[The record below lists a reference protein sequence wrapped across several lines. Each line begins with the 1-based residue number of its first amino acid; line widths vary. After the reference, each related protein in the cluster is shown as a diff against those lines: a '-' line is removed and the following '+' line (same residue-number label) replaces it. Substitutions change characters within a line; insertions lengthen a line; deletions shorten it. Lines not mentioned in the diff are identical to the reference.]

1 MASLVIVQ
9 KTIELRQLL
18 LGVKYKYMSKQN
30 FTEQTKSIF
39 PWLIMILMSSVTF
52 VGILS
57 ELMPSGVLP
66 LMMADLNISEVQT
79 GNLVGYYA
87 IASAIFA
94 IPLIS
99 MTMQFNRKY
108 LLMILLGG
116 FAISN
121 IIAGLVY
128 DYTTIIILRVIGGI
142 CAGVMWPMIAAYG
155 MRLVDEKDHGKAIAV
170 IMAGTTLGISI
181 GMPIMTSIG
190 NDYGWRTEFIGL
202 GVFIIGIAL
211 VSFFALP
218 SIPGEKLTKSS
229 SPFALL
235 KIPAVLIVLL
245 LTLLGVVAHYGVYV
259 YITSL
264 VDEIQLVGGVE
275 SALLFFGI
283 GSLISVLL
291 AIKYTDKHLRLL
303 TISMFALLIISMVI
317 FLMFGRTTGMGYFAF
332 FLWGLSFGPLV
343 TLLQAAVSRQVD
355 TAKDVA
361 TSVQSSVFN
370 LSIMI
375 ASSAAGLLLGMYSP
389 MSLIYLAIALAI
401 PGLIISFFTKKA
413 LS

>member
-1 MASLVIVQ
+1 
-9 KTIELRQLL
+9 
-18 LGVKYKYMSKQN
+18 MSQQN
-30 FTEQTKSIF
+30 STENAKSVF

-66 LMMADLNISEVQT
+66 QMMTDLNISEVQT

-99 MTMQFNRKY
+99 LTMRFNRKT
-108 LLMILLGG
+108 LLLILLAG

-121 IIAGLVY
+121 IIAGLLY
-128 DYTTIIILRVIGGI
+128 DYKIIIILRIIGGI

-155 MRLVDEKDHGKAIAV
+155 MRLVDEKQHGKAIAV
-170 IMAGTTLGISI
+170 IMAGNTLGISI
-181 GMPIMTSIG
+181 GMPIMTFVG
-190 NDYGWRTEFIGL
+190 NEYGWRTEFIGL
-202 GVFIIGIAL
+202 GVIIFIIAL
-211 VSFFALP
+211 ISGFVLP
-218 SIPGEKLTKSS
+218 TAPGEKLSKSS
-229 SPFALL
+229 SPFTLL

-245 LTLLGVVAHYGVYV
+245 LTLLGAIAHYAVYV

-264 VDEIQLVGGVE
+264 VDEIQLLGGIE
-275 SALLFFGI
+275 AALLLFGI

-303 TISMFALLIISMVI
+303 TIAMFVMLILSMFLFLIY
-317 FLMFGRTTGMGYFAF
+317 GRIAGIAHFAF

-343 TLLQAAVSRQVD
+343 TLLQAAVSRQVNS
-355 TAKDVA
+355 AKDVA
-361 TSVQSSVFN
+361 TSVQSSIFN
-370 LSIMI
+370 LAIMI
-375 ASSAAGLLLGMYSP
+375 ATSVAGLLLGIYSP
-389 MSLIYLAIALAI
+389 MSLIYFAMALAI
-401 PGLIISFFTKKA
+401 PGIIISYFSKKT

>member
-1 MASLVIVQ
+1 MKI
-9 KTIELRQLL
+9 
-18 LGVKYKYMSKQN
+18 MSKQN
-30 FTEQTKSIF
+30 IAKQAKGAF

-66 LMMADLNISEVQT
+66 QIMSDLNISEVQT

-99 MTMQFNRKY
+99 LTMRVNRKY
-108 LLMILLGG
+108 LLLILLGG

-128 DYTTIIILRVIGGI
+128 DYTLIIILRIIGGI

-155 MRLVDEKDHGKAIAV
+155 MRLVDESQHGKAIAV
-170 IMAGTTLGISI
+170 IMAGNTLGISI
-181 GMPIMTSIG
+181 GMPLVTAIG

-202 GVFIIGIAL
+202 GIFIIVIGLIAL
-211 VSFFALP
+211 FALP
-218 SIPGEKLTKSS
+218 STPGEKLTKSS

-235 KIPAVLIVLL
+235 KIPAVLLVLL

-264 VDEIQLVGGVE
+264 VDEIQLAGGIE
-275 SALLFFGI
+275 SALMLFGA

-291 AIKYTDKHLRLL
+291 AIKYTDKHLRAL
-303 TISMFALLIISMVI
+303 TTAMFGLLIVSMV
-317 FLMFGRTTGMGYFAF
+317 LVLLFGKITGIAHFAF

-343 TLLQAAVSRQVD
+343 TLLQAAVSKQVD
-355 TAKDVA
+355 SAIDVA

-375 ASSAAGLLLGMYSP
+375 GSSVAGLMLGIYSP
-389 MSLIYLAIALAI
+389 LSLVYLAIALSI
-401 PGLIISFFTKKA
+401 PGLIIAISSKKT
-413 LS
+413 LD

>member
-1 MASLVIVQ
+1 
-9 KTIELRQLL
+9 
-18 LGVKYKYMSKQN
+18 MSEQT
-30 FTEQTKSIF
+30 FTKQTKSAF

-66 LMMADLNISEVQT
+66 LMMADLNINEVQT

-99 MTMQFNRKY
+99 MTMQFNRKM

-116 FAISN
+116 FAVSN
-121 IIAGLVY
+121 ILAGLVH
-128 DYTTIIILRVIGGI
+128 DYMLIIVLRVVGGI

-155 MRLVDEKDHGKAIAV
+155 MRLVDEKHHGKAIAV
-170 IMAGTTLGISI
+170 IMAGTTLGISL
-181 GMPIMTSIG
+181 GMPMMTSIG
-190 NDYGWRTEFIGL
+190 NEYGWRTEFIGL
-202 GVFIIGIAL
+202 GVLILAIAIIG
-211 VSFFALP
+211 FFALP
-218 SIPGEKLTKSS
+218 SIPGEKLTKGS

-235 KIPAVLIVLL
+235 KIPEVLIVLL
-245 LTLLGVVAHYGVYV
+245 LTLLGVIAHYGVYV

-264 VDEIQLVGGVE
+264 VDEIQLSGGVE
-275 SALLFFGI
+275 SALLYFGI

-291 AIKYTDKHLRLL
+291 AIKYTDKYLRLL
-303 TISMFALLIISMVI
+303 TIAMFGLLIISMSV
-317 FLMFGRTTGMGYFAF
+317 FLLFGGSSGLGHFAF

-343 TLLQAAVSRQVD
+343 TLLQAAVSRQVE

-375 ASSAAGLLLGMYSP
+375 ASSVAGLLLGVYSP
-389 MSLIYLAIALAI
+389 MSLVYLAIGLSV
-401 PGLIISFFTKKA
+401 PGMIISIFAKKS
-413 LS
+413 LG

>member
-1 MASLVIVQ
+1 
-9 KTIELRQLL
+9 
-18 LGVKYKYMSKQN
+18 MSTQYAA
-30 FTEQTKSIF
+30 EQSKIAF
-39 PWLIMILMSSVTF
+39 PWLIMILMSSVTL

-66 LMMADLNISEVQT
+66 LMMDDLNISEVQT

-99 MTMQFNRKY
+99 LTMQFNRKY
-108 LLMILLGG
+108 LLLILLSG

-121 IIAGLVY
+121 IIAGLVQ
-128 DYTTIIILRVIGGI
+128 DYAIIIALRIIGGI

-170 IMAGTTLGISI
+170 IMAGTTLGISM

-202 GVFIIGIAL
+202 GGLIFAIAL
-211 VSFFALP
+211 FSMFVLP
-218 SIPGEKLTKSS
+218 SAPGEKLTKSS

-235 KIPAVLIVLL
+235 KIPEVLIILL
-245 LTLLGVVAHYGVYV
+245 LTLLGVIAHYGVYV

-264 VDEIQLVGGVE
+264 VDEIQLAGGVE

-303 TISMFALLIISMVI
+303 TILMFALLIVSMGV
-317 FLMFGRTTGMGYFAF
+317 FLMFGGTKGMGHFAF
-332 FLWGLSFGPLV
+332 FLWGVSFGPLV
-343 TLLQAAVSRQVD
+343 TLLQAAVSRQVE

-375 ASSAAGLLLGMYSP
+375 ASSAAGLLLGIHSP
-389 MSLIYLAIALAI
+389 ISLVYLAIALSI
-401 PGLIISFFTKKA
+401 PGIIISLFAKKA

>member
-1 MASLVIVQ
+1 
-9 KTIELRQLL
+9 
-18 LGVKYKYMSKQN
+18 MSKQN
-30 FTEQTKSIF
+30 IAQQVKSAF

-66 LMMADLNISEVQT
+66 LMMNDLNISEVQT

-116 FAISN
+116 FAVSN
-121 IIAGLVY
+121 IISGLVY
-128 DYTTIIILRVIGGI
+128 DYTIIIVLRIIGGI

-155 MRLVDEKDHGKAIAV
+155 MRLVDEDNHGKAIAV

-181 GMPIMTSIG
+181 GMPIMTAIG

-202 GVFIIGIAL
+202 GGFIILIAS

-218 SIPGEKLTKSS
+218 SIPGEKLTKGS

-235 KIPAVLIVLL
+235 KIPAVLLVLL
-245 LTLLGVVAHYGVYV
+245 LTLLGVIAHYGVYV

-264 VDEIQLVGGVE
+264 VDEIQLAGGVE

-303 TISMFALLIISMVI
+303 TVLMFVLLIISMVI
-317 FLMFGRTTGMGYFAF
+317 FLMFGGTKGMGHFAF

-343 TLLQAAVSRQVD
+343 TLLQAAVSRQVE

-375 ASSAAGLLLGMYSP
+375 ASSVAGLLLGIYSP
-389 MSLIYLAIALAI
+389 MSLVYFAIALSI
-401 PGLIISFFTKKA
+401 PGMVIAFFSKKT
-413 LS
+413 LG

>member
-1 MASLVIVQ
+1 MS
-9 KTIELRQLL
+9 TINL
-18 LGVKYKYMSKQN
+18 KS
-30 FTEQTKSIF
+30 QTKRVF

-66 LMMADLNISEVQT
+66 LMMDDLNITEVQT

-108 LLMILLGG
+108 LLLILLGG
-116 FAISN
+116 FAVSN
-121 IIAGLVY
+121 IIAGLVH
-128 DYTTIIILRVIGGI
+128 DYTIIIILRIIGGI

-170 IMAGTTLGISI
+170 IMAGTTLGISV

-190 NDYGWRTEFIGL
+190 NDYGWRNEFIAL
-202 GVFIIGIAL
+202 GGFIILIGLI
-211 VSFFALP
+211 SFFALP
-218 SIPGEKLTKSS
+218 SAPGEKLTKSS

-235 KIPAVLIVLL
+235 KIPAVLLILL
-245 LTLLGVVAHYGVYV
+245 LTLLGVIAHYGVYV

-264 VDEIQLVGGVE
+264 VDEIQLAGGVE

-291 AIKYTDKHLRLL
+291 AIKFTDKYLRLL
-303 TISMFALLIISMVI
+303 TILMFVLLIISMVI
-317 FLMFGRTTGMGYFAF
+317 FLLFGGTKGLGHTAF
-332 FLWGLSFGPLV
+332 FLWGVSFGPLV
-343 TLLQAAVSRQVD
+343 TLLQAGVSRQVE

-375 ASSAAGLLLGMYSP
+375 ASSVAGLLLGIYSP
-389 MSLIYLAIALAI
+389 LSLVYFAIALSI
-401 PGLIISFFTKKA
+401 PGMIIAFFSKKT
-413 LS
+413 LG

>member
-1 MASLVIVQ
+1 MTKEYSIEKANIV
-9 KTIELRQLL
+9 
-18 LGVKYKYMSKQN
+18 
-30 FTEQTKSIF
+30 F

-108 LLMILLGG
+108 LLLILLGG
-116 FAISN
+116 FAVSN
-121 IIAGLVY
+121 IIAGLVH
-128 DYTTIIILRVIGGI
+128 DYTVIIVLRVIGGI

-155 MRLVDEKDHGKAIAV
+155 MRLVPEKDHGKAIAV
-170 IMAGTTLGISI
+170 VMAGTTLGISI

-190 NDYGWRTEFIGL
+190 NNYGWRTEFIGL
-202 GVFIIGIAL
+202 GAFIFAIAL
-211 VSFFALP
+211 VSMFVLP
-218 SIPGEKLTKSS
+218 SAPGEKLTKSS

-235 KIPAVLIVLL
+235 KIPAVLIILL
-245 LTLLGVVAHYGVYV
+245 LTLLGVIAHYGVYV

-264 VDEIQLVGGVE
+264 VDEIQLAGGVE

-303 TISMFALLIISMVI
+303 TVLMFVLLIVSMVF
-317 FLMFGRTTGMGYFAF
+317 FLLFGGTKGMGHFAF

-343 TLLQAAVSRQVD
+343 TLLQAGVSRQVE

-375 ASSAAGLLLGMYSP
+375 ASTVAGLLLGIYSP
-389 MSLIYLAIALAI
+389 MSLVYLAIALAI
-401 PGLIISFFTKKA
+401 PGMIISYFSKKT
-413 LS
+413 LG

>member
-1 MASLVIVQ
+1 
-9 KTIELRQLL
+9 
-18 LGVKYKYMSKQN
+18 MSKQHI
-30 FTEQTKSIF
+30 TEQAKRAF
-39 PWLIMILMSSVTF
+39 PWMTMILMSSVTF

-66 LMMADLNISEVQT
+66 LMMQDLNINEVQT
-79 GNLVGYYA
+79 GNLVGFYA

-99 MTMQFNRKY
+99 LTIHINRKR
-108 LLMILLGG
+108 LLLILLGG

-128 DYTTIIILRVIGGI
+128 NYNIIITLRVLGGI

-155 MRLVDEKDHGKAIAV
+155 MRIVDKKNHGKAIAV

-181 GMPIMTSIG
+181 GMPIMTAIG
-190 NDYGWRTEFIGL
+190 NKYGWRNEFMGL
-202 GVFIIGIAL
+202 GGFIILIAI
-211 VSFFALP
+211 VSFFTLP
-218 SIPGEKLTKSS
+218 SMPGEKLSKSS

-245 LTLLGVVAHYGVYV
+245 LTLLGVIAHYGVYV

-264 VDEIQLVGGVE
+264 VDEIQLSGGVE

-291 AIKYTDKHLRLL
+291 AIKYTDKYLKLL
-303 TISMFALLIISMVI
+303 TIAMFALLIISMLI
-317 FLMFGRTTGMGYFAF
+317 FLMFGKTSGMGHFAF

-355 TAKDVA
+355 SAKDVA

-375 ASSAAGLLLGMYSP
+375 ASSTAGMLLGYYSP
-389 MSLIYLAIALAI
+389 MSLIYLAIGLSI
-401 PGLIISFFTKKA
+401 PGIIISIFTKKA

>member
-1 MASLVIVQ
+1 
-9 KTIELRQLL
+9 
-18 LGVKYKYMSKQN
+18 MSKRN
-30 FTEQTKSIF
+30 STEQPESVF

-52 VGILS
+52 VGLLS

-94 IPLIS
+94 IPLIAV
-99 MTMQFNRKY
+99 TMQFNRKY
-108 LLMILLGG
+108 LLLILLGG

-121 IIAGLVY
+121 IVAGLLY
-128 DYTTIIILRVIGGI
+128 DYTVIIFLRVIGGI

-155 MRLVDEKDHGKAIAV
+155 MRLVNENQHGKAIAV
-170 IMAGTTLGISI
+170 IMAGNTLGISI
-181 GMPIMTSIG
+181 GMPIMTAIG

-202 GVFIIGIAL
+202 GVVILVIAL
-211 VSFFALP
+211 ISFFALP
-218 SIPGEKLTKSS
+218 STPGEKLTKSS

-235 KIPAVLIVLL
+235 KIPAVLLVLL
-245 LTLLGVVAHYGVYV
+245 LTLLGVIAHYGVYV

-264 VDEIQLVGGVE
+264 VDEIQLAGGIE
-275 SALLFFGI
+275 NALLLFGI

-303 TISMFALLIISMVI
+303 TIAMFGLLIISMAL
-317 FLMFGRTTGMGYFAF
+317 FLLFGRTSGMGHFAF
-332 FLWGLSFGPLV
+332 FLWGLSFGSLV
-343 TLLQAAVSRQVD
+343 TLLQAAVSRQVES
-355 TAKDVA
+355 AIDVA

-370 LSIMI
+370 FSIMI
-375 ASSAAGLLLGMYSP
+375 ATSVAGLLLGIYSP
-389 MSLIYLAIALAI
+389 MSLIYFAIALAI
-401 PGLIISFFTKKA
+401 PGMIISFLAKKT

>member
-1 MASLVIVQ
+1 M
-9 KTIELRQLL
+9 R
-18 LGVKYKYMSKQN
+18 KQS
-30 FTEQTKSIF
+30 FTEQSKSVF
-39 PWLIMILMSSVTF
+39 PWLIMILMSTVTF

-66 LMMADLNISEVQT
+66 LMMADLNINEVQT

-99 MTMQFNRKY
+99 MTMQFNRKM

-116 FAISN
+116 FAVSN
-121 IIAGLVY
+121 ILAGLVH
-128 DYTTIIILRVIGGI
+128 DYMLIIVLRVVGGI
-142 CAGVMWPMIAAYG
+142 CAGIMWPMIAAYG
-155 MRLVDEKDHGKAIAV
+155 MRLVDERHHGKAIAV
-170 IMAGTTLGISI
+170 IMAGTTLGISL
-181 GMPIMTSIG
+181 GMPMMTSIG
-190 NDYGWRTEFIGL
+190 NEYGWRTEFIGL
-202 GVFIIGIAL
+202 GLVILAIAIIG
-211 VSFFALP
+211 FFALP

-235 KIPAVLIVLL
+235 KIPEVLIVLL
-245 LTLLGVVAHYGVYV
+245 LTLLGVIAHYGVYV

-264 VDEIQLVGGVE
+264 VDEIQLSGGVE
-275 SALLFFGI
+275 SALLYFGI

-291 AIKYTDKHLRLL
+291 AIKYTDKYLRLL
-303 TISMFALLIISMVI
+303 TIAMFCLLIISMFV
-317 FLMFGRTTGMGYFAF
+317 FLLFGGTSGLGHFAF

-343 TLLQAAVSRQVD
+343 TLLQAAVSRQVE

-375 ASSAAGLLLGMYSP
+375 ASSVAGLLLGIYSP
-389 MSLIYLAIALAI
+389 MSLVYLAIGLSI
-401 PGLIISFFTKKA
+401 PGMIISIFAKKS
-413 LS
+413 LG

>member
-1 MASLVIVQ
+1 
-9 KTIELRQLL
+9 
-18 LGVKYKYMSKQN
+18 MSKRN
-30 FTEQTKSIF
+30 STEQPESVF

-52 VGILS
+52 VGLLS

-94 IPLIS
+94 IPLIAV
-99 MTMQFNRKY
+99 TMQFNRKY
-108 LLMILLGG
+108 LLLILLGG

-121 IIAGLVY
+121 IVAGLLY
-128 DYTTIIILRVIGGI
+128 DYTVIIFLRVIGGI

-155 MRLVDEKDHGKAIAV
+155 MRLVNENQHGKAIAV
-170 IMAGTTLGISI
+170 IMAGNTLAISI
-181 GMPIMTSIG
+181 GMPIMTAIG

-202 GVFIIGIAL
+202 GVVILVIAL
-211 VSFFALP
+211 ISFFALP
-218 SIPGEKLTKSS
+218 STPGEKLTKSS

-235 KIPAVLIVLL
+235 KIPAVLLVLL
-245 LTLLGVVAHYGVYV
+245 LTLLGVIAHYGVYV

-264 VDEIQLVGGVE
+264 VDEIQLAGGIE
-275 SALLFFGI
+275 NALLLFGI

-303 TISMFALLIISMVI
+303 TIAMFGLLIISMAL
-317 FLMFGRTTGMGYFAF
+317 FLLFGRTSGMGHFAF
-332 FLWGLSFGPLV
+332 FLWGLSFGSLV
-343 TLLQAAVSRQVD
+343 TLLQAAVSRQVES
-355 TAKDVA
+355 AIDVA

-370 LSIMI
+370 VSIMI
-375 ASSAAGLLLGMYSP
+375 ATSVAGLLLGIYSP
-389 MSLIYLAIALAI
+389 MSLIYFAIALAI
-401 PGLIISFFTKKA
+401 PGMIISFLAKKT

>member
-1 MASLVIVQ
+1 
-9 KTIELRQLL
+9 
-18 LGVKYKYMSKQN
+18 MSKQHI
-30 FTEQTKSIF
+30 TEQAKRAF
-39 PWLIMILMSSVTF
+39 PWMTMILMSSVTF

-66 LMMADLNISEVQT
+66 LMMQDLNINEVQT
-79 GNLVGYYA
+79 GNLVGFYA

-99 MTMQFNRKY
+99 LTIHINRKR
-108 LLMILLGG
+108 LLLILLGG

-128 DYTTIIILRVIGGI
+128 NYNIIITLRVLGGI

-155 MRLVDEKDHGKAIAV
+155 MRIVDKKNHGKAIAV

-181 GMPIMTSIG
+181 GMPIMTAIG
-190 NDYGWRTEFIGL
+190 NKYGWRNEFMGL
-202 GVFIIGIAL
+202 GGFIILIAI
-211 VSFFALP
+211 VSFFTLP
-218 SIPGEKLTKSS
+218 SMPGEKLSKSS

-245 LTLLGVVAHYGVYV
+245 LTHLGVIAHYGVYV

-264 VDEIQLVGGVE
+264 VDEIQLSGGVE

-291 AIKYTDKHLRLL
+291 AIKYTDKYLKLL
-303 TISMFALLIISMVI
+303 TIAMFALLIISMLI
-317 FLMFGRTTGMGYFAF
+317 FLMFGKTSGMGHFAF

-355 TAKDVA
+355 SAKDVA
-361 TSVQSSVFN
+361 TSVQSSIFN

-375 ASSAAGLLLGMYSP
+375 ASSTAGMLLGYYSP
-389 MSLIYLAIALAI
+389 MSLIYLAIGLSI
-401 PGLIISFFTKKA
+401 PGIIISIFTKKA

>member
-1 MASLVIVQ
+1 MTAQNLTE
-9 KTIELRQLL
+9 KTKN
-18 LGVKYKYMSKQN
+18 V
-30 FTEQTKSIF
+30 F
-39 PWLIMILMSSVTF
+39 PWVLMILMSSVTF

-66 LMMADLNISEVQT
+66 QMMTDLEITEGQT

-99 MTMQFNRKY
+99 MTMQFNRKM
-108 LLMILLGG
+108 LLLILLGG
-116 FAISN
+116 FAVSN
-121 IIAGLVY
+121 IIAGLLH
-128 DYTTIIILRVIGGI
+128 DYTLIIIFRVIGGI

-155 MRLVDEKDHGKAIAV
+155 MRLVSEEHHGKAIAV
-170 IMAGTTLGISI
+170 IMAGNTLEISI

-190 NDYGWRTEFIGL
+190 NNFGWRTEFIGL
-202 GVFIIGIAL
+202 GLVIIFIGII
-211 VSFFALP
+211 SWFALP
-218 SIPGEKLTKSS
+218 SKPGEKLTKSS

-264 VDEIQLVGGVE
+264 VEEINLAGGIE
-275 SALLFFGI
+275 SALLLFGI

-291 AIKYTDKHLRLL
+291 AIKYTDAHLRLL
-303 TISMFALLIISMVI
+303 TTLMFALLIVSMALFI
-317 FLMFGRTTGMGYFAF
+317 FLGTVTGLGHFAF

-343 TLLQAAVSRQVD
+343 TLLQAAVSRQVE

-375 ASSAAGLLLGMYSP
+375 ATSLAGILLGLYSP
-389 MSLIYLAIALAI
+389 LSLLYLAIGLSI
-401 PGLIISFFTKKA
+401 PGLVISVMSKKA
-413 LS
+413 LGDSL

>member
-1 MASLVIVQ
+1 
-9 KTIELRQLL
+9 
-18 LGVKYKYMSKQN
+18 MSTQHISAQAK
-30 FTEQTKSIF
+30 IYF

-99 MTMQFNRKY
+99 LTMQFNRKY
-108 LLMILLGG
+108 LLLILLGG
-116 FAISN
+116 FAVSN
-121 IIAGLVY
+121 IIAGLVH
-128 DYTTIIILRVIGGI
+128 DYTIIIILRIIGGI

-155 MRLVDEKDHGKAIAV
+155 MRIVDEKDHGKAIAV

-181 GMPIMTSIG
+181 GMPIMTAIG
-190 NDYGWRTEFIGL
+190 NDYGWRNEFIGL
-202 GVFIIGIAL
+202 GCFILLIAL
-211 VSFFALP
+211 ISFFVLP
-218 SIPGEKLTKSS
+218 STPGEKLTKSS
-229 SPFALL
+229 SPFAIL
-235 KIPAVLIVLL
+235 KIPAVLLILL
-245 LTLLGVVAHYGVYV
+245 LTILGVIAHYAVYV
-259 YITSL
+259 YITSI
-264 VDEIQLVGGVE
+264 VDEIQLAGGVE
-275 SALLFFGI
+275 MALLFFGI

-291 AIKYTDKHLRLL
+291 AIKYTDKYLRLL
-303 TISMFALLIISMVI
+303 TIAMFALIIISMLI
-317 FLMFGRTTGMGYFAF
+317 FLMFGGTIGMGHLAF
-332 FLWGLSFGPLV
+332 FLWGVSFGPLV
-343 TLLQAAVSRQVD
+343 TLLQAAISRQVE

-375 ASSAAGLLLGMYSP
+375 ASSAAGLLLGIYSP
-389 MSLIYLAIALAI
+389 MSLVYLAIALSV
-401 PGLIISFFTKKA
+401 PGIIISIFSKKA
-413 LS
+413 LN

>member
-1 MASLVIVQ
+1 
-9 KTIELRQLL
+9 
-18 LGVKYKYMSKQN
+18 MSNHHLIKDTN
-30 FTEQTKSIF
+30 SAF

-66 LMMADLNISEVQT
+66 LMMDDLNINEMQT

-94 IPLIS
+94 IPLIAL
-99 MTMQFNRKY
+99 TMQFNRKA
-108 LLMILLGG
+108 LLLILLGG
-116 FAISN
+116 FALSN
-121 IIAGLVY
+121 IVSGLVHN
-128 DYTTIIILRVIGGI
+128 YTIIIILRVIGGI

-155 MRLVDEKDHGKAIAV
+155 MRLVDKKNHGKAIAV

-181 GMPIMTSIG
+181 GMPIMTAIG

-202 GVFIIGIAL
+202 GGVIIVIAL
-211 VSFFALP
+211 ISFFALP

-229 SPFALL
+229 SPLALL

-245 LTLLGVVAHYGVYV
+245 LTLLGVIAHYGVYV

-264 VDEIQLVGGVE
+264 VNEIELAGGVE

-303 TISMFALLIISMVI
+303 TVSMFALLIISMVI
-317 FLMFGRTTGMGYFAF
+317 FLLFGRTTGIGHFAF

-343 TLLQAAVSRQVD
+343 TLLQAAVSRQVE
-355 TAKDVA
+355 TTKDVA

-375 ASSAAGLLLGMYSP
+375 ASSTAGLLLAIYSP
-389 MSLIYLAIALAI
+389 MSLVYLAITLSI
-401 PGLIISFFTKKA
+401 PGMIISFLAKKS
-413 LS
+413 LKSISIKTV

>member
-1 MASLVIVQ
+1 
-9 KTIELRQLL
+9 
-18 LGVKYKYMSKQN
+18 MSKQHI
-30 FTEQTKSIF
+30 TEQAKNAF

-66 LMMADLNISEVQT
+66 LMMADLDICEVQT

-99 MTMQFNRKY
+99 LTMQVNRKY

-121 IIAGLVY
+121 IIAGLVH
-128 DYTTIIILRVIGGI
+128 DYTIIIILRVIGGI

-170 IMAGTTLGISI
+170 IMAGTTLGISV

-202 GVFIIGIAL
+202 GGFIIVIAL
-211 VSFFALP
+211 ISFFALP
-218 SIPGEKLTKSS
+218 STPGEKLTKNS

-235 KIPAVLIVLL
+235 KIPEVLIVLL
-245 LTLLGVVAHYGVYV
+245 LTLLGVIAHYGVYV

-264 VDEIQLVGGVE
+264 VDEIQLAGGVE

-303 TISMFALLIISMVI
+303 TIAMFALLIISMVI
-317 FLMFGRTTGMGYFAF
+317 FLMFGRTTGMGHFAF
-332 FLWGLSFGPLV
+332 FLWGVSFGPLV
-343 TLLQAAVSRQVD
+343 TLLQAAVSRQVE

-375 ASSAAGLLLGMYSP
+375 ASSAAGLLLSIYSP
-389 MSLIYLAIALAI
+389 LSLIYLAIALSV
-401 PGLIISFFTKKA
+401 PGIIISFFAKKS

>member
-1 MASLVIVQ
+1 
-9 KTIELRQLL
+9 
-18 LGVKYKYMSKQN
+18 MSKQN
-30 FTEQTKSIF
+30 ITEQAKSAF

-52 VGILS
+52 GGILS

-99 MTMQFNRKY
+99 LTMQFNRKY
-108 LLMILLGG
+108 LLLVLLGG

-121 IIAGLVY
+121 IIAGLVHN
-128 DYTTIIILRVIGGI
+128 YTVIIVLRVIGGI

-155 MRLVDEKDHGKAIAV
+155 MRLVDEEHHGKAIAV

-202 GVFIIGIAL
+202 GVVIIAIA
-211 VSFFALP
+211 VISFFALP
-218 SIPGEKLTKSS
+218 STPGEKLTKSS

-264 VDEIQLVGGVE
+264 VDEIQLAGGVE

-291 AIKYTDKHLRLL
+291 AIKYTDKYLRQL
-303 TISMFALLIISMVI
+303 TIAMFGLLIISMVI
-317 FLMFGRTTGMGYFAF
+317 FLMFGRTTGMGHFGF

-343 TLLQAAVSRQVD
+343 TLLQAAVSRQVE

-375 ASSAAGLLLGMYSP
+375 ASSAAGMLLGFYSP
-389 MSLIYLAIALAI
+389 MSLVYLAIALSV
-401 PGLIISFFTKKA
+401 PGIIISFFSKKA

>member
-1 MASLVIVQ
+1 
-9 KTIELRQLL
+9 
-18 LGVKYKYMSKQN
+18 MSKQ
-30 FTEQTKSIF
+30 TLTTQTKSVF

-66 LMMADLNISEVQT
+66 LMMEDLNINEVQT

-99 MTMQFNRKY
+99 MTMQFNRKM

-116 FAISN
+116 FAVSN
-121 IIAGLVY
+121 ILAGLVH
-128 DYTTIIILRVIGGI
+128 DYMLIIVLRVVGGI

-155 MRLVDEKDHGKAIAV
+155 MRLVDVKHHGKAIAV
-170 IMAGTTLGISI
+170 IMAGTTLGISL
-181 GMPIMTSIG
+181 GMPMMTSIG
-190 NDYGWRTEFIGL
+190 NEYGWRTEFIGL
-202 GVFIIGIAL
+202 GVLILAIAI
-211 VSFFALP
+211 VGFFALP

-235 KIPAVLIVLL
+235 KIPEVLIVLL
-245 LTLLGVVAHYGVYV
+245 LTLLGVIAHYGVYV

-264 VDEIQLVGGVE
+264 VDEIQLSGGVE
-275 SALLFFGI
+275 SALLYFGI

-291 AIKYTDKHLRLL
+291 AIKYTDQYLRLL
-303 TISMFALLIISMVI
+303 TIAMFGLLIISMSV
-317 FLMFGRTTGMGYFAF
+317 FLLFGGTSGLGHFAF

-343 TLLQAAVSRQVD
+343 TLLQAAVSRQVE

-375 ASSAAGLLLGMYSP
+375 ASSVAGLLLGIYSP
-389 MSLIYLAIALAI
+389 MSLVYLAIGLSV
-401 PGLIISFFTKKA
+401 PGMIISIFAKKS
-413 LS
+413 LG